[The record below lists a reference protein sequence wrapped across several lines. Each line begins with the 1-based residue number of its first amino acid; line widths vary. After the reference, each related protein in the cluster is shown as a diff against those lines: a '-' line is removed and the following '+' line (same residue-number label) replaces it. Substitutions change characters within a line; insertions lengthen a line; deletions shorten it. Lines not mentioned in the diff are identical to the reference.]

1 VFVFVFF
8 FFFFFGPGSAKWSP
22 TGKHEFSI
30 EVATP
35 HYRRKFAAATSEECK
50 EWIKAINLHCINSVD
65 QFPFQSTLPLHE
77 VNRTRTHRTRTHR
90 TRTTA
95 RTHRTRTHTTALA
108 LTRAMVGR
116 QKINAR
122 WLVDGK
128 DTFKEMARAI
138 RNAKESIFIADWFF
152 SPEIY
157 LIRENEIT
165 GSSPPRT
172 TRTAHTARHTP
183 HTTHAHAHAH
193 VQ

>member
-1 VFVFVFF
+1 LAQ
-8 FFFFFGPGSAKWSP
+8 GSAKWSP
-22 TGKHEFSI
+22 TGKHEFSF

-50 EWIKAINLHCINSVD
+50 EWIKAINQHCINSVD

-77 VNRTRTHRTRTHR
+77 VNPHTHTH

-95 RTHRTRTHTTALA
+95 HAHHRTRA
-108 LTRAMVGR
+108 LTRAMNGR

-172 TRTAHTARHTP
+172 TRHAP
-183 HTTHAHAHAH
+183 HDTHRTRTRTRTHRTTHTRTTTRHALQARRR
-193 VQ
+193 